1 VLATL
6 VPVMVSLPVVGVV
19 AMSASVLSRPF
30 GPEIGDGDG
39 EPARAGTPQRIADAR
54 QQSGKAGCG

>member
-1 VLATL
+1 V

-30 GPEIGDGDG
+30 GPEIGDGGG
-39 EPARAGTPQRIADAR
+39 EPARAGTPQQVADAVR
-54 QQSGKAGCG
+54 QKRQSRL